1 MKNIALKSD
10 VTFDE
15 LLAAARNKFGAIKFE
30 AVKVGENELELAQ
43 VADMPAYLD
52 KLVNKARGGK
62 KVDLPLW
69 AKIWPSCLVLGFYIF
84 KFKAV
89 DNARFLEIGTDGGL
103 CGMLAAS
110 RGFDVTLADTDD
122 EALLFTRLNVLRN
135 GLDDKITVRKVD
147 FAETNLDEK
156 FDYIVGCEILHH
168 DDVAEALPSF
178 IERHI
183 AGSQGAEVLLAM
195 DKKRSGGKFFDQVK
209 DKYRLMKQEVPFA
222 GSEGEGK
229 SIVSVVRVGVK

>member
-30 AVKVGENELELAQ
+30 SVKVGDKEFELAQ

-69 AKIWPSCLVLGFYIF
+69 AKIWPSCLVLGFYIL
-84 KFKAV
+84 KFKAA
-89 DNARFLEIGTDGGL
+89 DNAKFLEIGTDGGL

-110 RGFDVTLADTDD
+110 RGFDVTLVDTDD
-122 EALLFTRLNVLRN
+122 DALLFTRLNVARN
-135 GLDDKITVRKVD
+135 GLDEKIEVRKIN
-147 FAETNLDEK
+147 FAETDLEDK
-156 FDYIVGCEILHH
+156 FSYIIGCEILHR
-168 DDVAEALPSF
+168 DDVAQSLPVF
-178 IERHI
+178 LERHL
-183 AGSQGAEVLLAM
+183 AGAKDSEVLLAM
-195 DKKRSGGKFFDQVK
+195 DKKRSGRKFFDQVK
-209 DKYRLMKQEVPFA
+209 DNYRLMKQEVPFA
-222 GSEGEGK
+222 GNPADGK
-229 SIVSVVRVGVK
+229 SIVSVIRMGVK